1 MSTLRPFI
9 LNLRHDLAARRT
21 TPRAMGNVGQPSIIC
36 DNAEQLFE
44 PVASGEHYD
53 QALGVRATCDAMTP
67 SLRYQ
72 PSTAAVS
79 GEGQHVAPLDPTAE
93 GDITLRIGALNLKNR
108 LRDIETKCRNRLHDL
123 APPNRGRLNGTHTRG
138 THVPVE
144 EPSTASDTDICDGA
158 DHWIFAGD

>member
-1 MSTLRPFI
+1 MSALRPFI
-9 LNLRHDLAARRT
+9 LNLYMTSRRGERRQGPWATSGNRLSSAT
-21 TPRAMGNVGQPSIIC
+21 TPSSCSSRWHQANTMTKRLEF
-36 DNAEQLFE
+36 AR
-44 PVASGEHYD
+44 PVM
-53 QALGVRATCDAMTP
+53 TTP

-93 GDITLRIGALNLKNR
+93 GDITLRIGALNRKTDFAISR
-108 LRDIETKCRNRLHDL
+108 PSVVIVLHDSGSSEL
-123 APPNRGRLNGTHTRG
+123 WSLDVTHTRG